1 MSLRSFSHAFGES
14 NYHLVFVPKY
24 RRDIF
29 KNFHAA
35 RGCKLVF
42 REIAEKY
49 GYKIL
54 ALEVMENHIH
64 MFLEIHPTHSLSR
77 TFQLF
82 KGISA
87 RMLFLRFPSLKK
99 KLWGGHLW
107 SKGKFFRSVGEV
119 TSERIEFY
127 IKESQTGGIF
137 TKTGQTSLERFDA

>member
-1 MSLRSFSHAFGES
+1 MGLRSFSHAYGES
-14 NYHLVFVPKY
+14 NYHIVLVPKY
-24 RRDIF
+24 RRDII
-29 KNFHAA
+29 KNIHAA

-42 REIAEKY
+42 HEIAEQY

-54 ALEVMENHIH
+54 ALEVMENHVH
-64 MFLEIHPTHSLSR
+64 LFLEIHPTHSLSR

-107 SKGKFFRSVGEV
+107 SRGKFFRSVGDV

-137 TKTGQTSLERFDA
+137 TKTGQTSLDRFDA